1 MTTSVKTSGE
11 RPLLMHSYVES
22 MGVFEARP
30 GVYQYHART
39 ATVTQAGAFSKVTY
53 DMRIQVS
60 DLLHNAVYFDGEVSV
75 SVRRPGLTQ
84 LLKDP
89 SIDLAAAGRAEVRV
103 SDRHALGWPET
114 VGAWLT
120 SGGVRA
126 GTMMTCRAGAL
137 PCRGAPATSPS
148 RAGGRTSTST

>member
-30 GVYQYHART
+30 GVDQYHART

-137 PCRGAPATSPS
+137 PCRGAPAT
-148 RAGGRTSTST
+148 RMR